1 MSEKHEYAAE
11 GKQKDYRKYIK
22 AGITILI
29 FAAVIFL
36 ALSSVIIVKEG
47 QYKVVRQFGEVV
59 KIHDTP
65 GLKFKVPLLQD
76 VSTLSKRKMVYDV
89 AEKEITTL
97 DKKRII
103 IDNYAIWS
111 ITDPE
116 KMISNARLM
125 TNAEAR
131 MGEFIFSTVR
141 TELGKMD
148 KSEVINEK
156 ETSRGAL
163 NKNITN
169 KVNELLA
176 RDNYGIKVDDVRIK
190 RIDLP
195 QDNEATIFRRMVTDR
210 EEKAQEYLSQGEADK
225 NRIMAQTDRKVKEM
239 LATARAKAEQI
250 HAEGD
255 QQAAKIYNQAFKK
268 DPEFY
273 KLYRTLQSYRKTVNG
288 DTTIVLPEDS
298 PYTELLQG
306 HN

>member
-1 MSEKHEYAAE
+1 MSENHEYAAK
-11 GKQKDYRKYIK
+11 GKQNDYRKYIK

-29 FAAVIFL
+29 IAGVIFL

-47 QYKVVRQFGEVV
+47 QYKVVRQFGKVV

-65 GLKFKVPLLQD
+65 GLKFKVPLLQE
-76 VSTLSKRKMVYDV
+76 VSALSKRKMVYDV

-239 LATARAKAEQI
+239 LATARANAEKI

-255 QQAAKIYNQAFKK
+255 QQAAEIYNKAFKK

-306 HN
+306 YK